1 MGLRNCSPLNV
12 FIAKGFE
19 FKHARSTGKRKGN
32 LSLVSWGPETSWLAT
47 SALSRS
53 SEPRT
58 FQVGTGF
65 WKPFMDTQCYHL
77 LKEAFSSSGYFFFL
91 VRYFLYLHF
100 RCYPKSSLYPPP
112 ALLPY
117 PLTPTSWP
125 WHSPVLGHIKFAR
138 PRGLSSQ

>member
-77 LKEAFSSSGYFFFL
+77 LKEAFSSSGYFSVAL
-91 VRYFLYLHF
+91 D
-100 RCYPKSSLYPPP
+100 RCISFPEPQCIEITKAVGWNACQGLTVPSWCIWGEPRTCP
-112 ALLPY
+112 A
-117 PLTPTSWP
+117 
-125 WHSPVLGHIKFAR
+125 V
-138 PRGLSSQ
+138 RGLADEWQS